1 MDFYGRT
8 RNRTQA
14 KSWGNQILGGQTEEG
29 MLPPEF
35 KKEGPVMLGSVI

>member
-14 KSWGNQILGGQTEEG
+14 KSRGNQIFGGQTEEG
-29 MLPPEF
+29 KLPQEF
-35 KKEGPVMLGSVI
+35 KEEGPVMLGSVI